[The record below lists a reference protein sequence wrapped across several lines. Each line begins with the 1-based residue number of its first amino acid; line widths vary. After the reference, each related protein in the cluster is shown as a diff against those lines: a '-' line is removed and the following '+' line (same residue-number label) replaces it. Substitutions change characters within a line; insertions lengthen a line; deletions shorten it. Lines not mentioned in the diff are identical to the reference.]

1 MAVAAEDELRDRV
14 SNILEGYLAGPDER
28 THHVG
33 RPALQRNHIISA
45 CLELMSIKDGT
56 SLNIRNLCAAAGV
69 PERTLRNA
77 FTEYFGV
84 GPMHLLKARQ
94 LQEVRR
100 VLLAAHPSK
109 LTVSSVIR
117 GFGVWDLGQFSRR
130 YRALYGEMPSATLA
144 RPPMM
149 SDATAMHGSSSL
161 DSWLEYALRYFTPR
175 PVFYL

>member
-1 MAVAAEDELRDRV
+1 M
-14 SNILEGYLAGPDER
+14 
-28 THHVG
+28 
-33 RPALQRNHIISA
+33 
-45 CLELMSIKDGT
+45 
-56 SLNIRNLCAAAGV
+56 NIRDLCAAAGV

-100 VLLAAHPSK
+100 VLLAAHSSTV
-109 LTVSSVIR
+109 TVSSVIQ

-130 YRALYGEMPSATLA
+130 YRAHYGEKPSATLA
-144 RPPMM
+144 RGPMM
-149 SDATAMHGSSSL
+149 SDATAMHSPSPL